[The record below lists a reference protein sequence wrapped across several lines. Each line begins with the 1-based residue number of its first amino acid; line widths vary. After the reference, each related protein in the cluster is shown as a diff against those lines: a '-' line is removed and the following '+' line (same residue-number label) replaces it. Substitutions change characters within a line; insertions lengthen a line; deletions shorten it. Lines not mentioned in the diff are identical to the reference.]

1 LSRSLLCEFL
11 SPDYNIIEASD
22 GKEAL
27 EKIKKNYKK
36 ISSIILE
43 LFVPFINGYELLE
56 IISSNSSYKNIP
68 VIVTTNNNPQ
78 QNEIEVLRLG
88 AYDFVY
94 KPYNLQVL
102 KIRLKNAVEQSSLV
116 NLSKLKYFSEHIKL
130 TGLYNREKFFEV
142 TRQLLKEN
150 PNQQFAFVRFDIE
163 NFKLINAF
171 FGVEE
176 GDRLLK
182 IISDYI
188 KNFCSGSEKITYGN
202 MGGDVFCVCMPY
214 YSKNQLMYYIEK
226 SREIL
231 HQYKCDFELTPCFGI
246 YVIDDNKMDIDVI
259 YNNAILATKKCKGNY
274 VVNYAFYE
282 KSMSKDIL
290 KEQII
295 ISSMGT
301 ALEKRQ
307 FQVHF
312 QPKFDV
318 KSNKPYGAE
327 ALVRWIDPEKGMIFP
342 GDFIPIFERNGFIS
356 KLDFYVWDCVCQNI
370 SKWNS
375 QGKTPMPVSV
385 NVSRVNLYNPNLV
398 DVFLELIKKY
408 NIPAWQLNLEITE
421 SAYTQNTELVLQ
433 TTEKLQK
440 NGFVVMM
447 DDFGNGYS
455 SLNILKNIPVD
466 VLKIERRI
474 LSRLNST

>member
-1 LSRSLLCEFL
+1 
-11 SPDYNIIEASD
+11 
-22 GKEAL
+22 
-27 EKIKKNYKK
+27 
-36 ISSIILE
+36 
-43 LFVPFINGYELLE
+43 
-56 IISSNSSYKNIP
+56 
-68 VIVTTNNNPQ
+68 
-78 QNEIEVLRLG
+78 
-88 AYDFVY
+88 
-94 KPYNLQVL
+94 
-102 KIRLKNAVEQSSLV
+102 
-116 NLSKLKYFSEHIKL
+116 
-130 TGLYNREKFFEV
+130 
-142 TRQLLKEN
+142 
-150 PNQQFAFVRFDIE
+150 
-163 NFKLINAF
+163 
-171 FGVEE
+171 
-176 GDRLLK
+176 
-182 IISDYI
+182 
-188 KNFCSGSEKITYGN
+188 
-202 MGGDVFCVCMPY
+202 
-214 YSKNQLMYYIEK
+214 
-226 SREIL
+226 
-231 HQYKCDFELTPCFGI
+231 
-246 YVIDDNKMDIDVI
+246 
-259 YNNAILATKKCKGNY
+259 
-274 VVNYAFYE
+274 
-282 KSMSKDIL
+282 
-290 KEQII
+290 
-295 ISSMGT
+295 SSMGT

-466 VLKIERRI
+466 VLKIDTKFLPEKNDIRAERI
-474 LSRLNST
+474 LASVIKMAKCIGIPVIMEGVETKEQTSFLESLDCDYIQGYYFARPMPLEEYEDLMSLQCLDK